1 MKDFQPPGLPE
12 EFRPWEEISKDSQMI
27 KITCDKR
34 RYGKLMTI
42 VEGFD
47 TKDVDINEM
56 AKKLKKKTASG
67 GTVKNGKITSV
78 NKGEWD
84 RSYGFDEINNF
95 DKRYSLLVEGS
106 VNGDNLM
113 LNYI

>member
-67 GTVKNGKITSV
+67 GTVKNGKIELQGDHRDTV
-78 NKGEWD
+78 KKVLDEM
-84 RSYGFDEINNF
+84 GFN
-95 DKRYSLLVEGS
+95 VE
-106 VNGDNLM
+106 V
-113 LNYI
+113 I

>member
-1 MKDFQPPGLPE
+1 MKDFQPPGLPKE
-12 EFRPWEEISKDSQMI
+12 IYSWEEISKDSQLI

-47 TKDVDINEM
+47 TKDVDINDM

-67 GTVKNGKITSV
+67 GTVKNGKIELQGDHRDTV
-78 NKGEWD
+78 KKVLEEM
-84 RSYGFDEINNF
+84 GFI
-95 DKRYSLLVEGS
+95 VE
-106 VNGDNLM
+106 V
-113 LNYI
+113 I